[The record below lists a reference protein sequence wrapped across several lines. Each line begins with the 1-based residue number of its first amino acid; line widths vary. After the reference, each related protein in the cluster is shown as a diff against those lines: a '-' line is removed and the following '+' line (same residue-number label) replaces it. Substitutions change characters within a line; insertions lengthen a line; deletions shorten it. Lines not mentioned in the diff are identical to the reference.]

1 MLVYLLRSKA
11 GRWMVGYWAPHW
23 RQRSPGCTQT
33 ATQTW
38 AETSWCSSDCSNPD
52 CRTESRDDMLTPDH
66 FSRWNMVSDSLMGV
80 FGKHSGSAA
89 RSYRSCRESRAG
101 SLLDLT
107 KYTFKH
113 WLLSIFVISCHLN
126 NTCLF
131 FITIQFTSA
140 SLSNFRLSWNLIYWF
155 V

>member
-11 GRWMVGYWAPHW
+11 SRWKAGYWAPHW

-89 RSYRSCRESRAG
+89 RSYRSCTESRAG
-101 SLLDLT
+101 SLLDLK
-107 KYTFKH
+107 KYTLKH
-113 WLLSIFVISCHLN
+113 WILSIFVISCHLN